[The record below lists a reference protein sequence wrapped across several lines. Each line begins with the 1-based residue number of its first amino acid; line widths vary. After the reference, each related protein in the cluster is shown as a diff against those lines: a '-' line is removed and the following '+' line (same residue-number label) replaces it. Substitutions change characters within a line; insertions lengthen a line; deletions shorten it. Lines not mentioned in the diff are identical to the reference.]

1 MCPATVAGADGV
13 PCLVKAQVRSAL
25 RQLLLDV
32 CDGKINFSEKLFLS
46 ACLLSLLKLFFLC
59 LRSLFTGVL
68 MKFRIS
74 TVDCCWDPIFFVC
87 GLRCES

>member
-1 MCPATVAGADGV
+1 MCPATVAGVDGV

-25 RQLLLDV
+25 KQLLLDV
-32 CDGKINFSEKLFLS
+32 CDGKINFSEIKLFLS
-46 ACLLSLLKLFFLC
+46 ARLLSLLKLFPLP
-59 LRSLFTGVL
+59 SLSIYWSL